1 MFCLLPDVWKL
12 QAPKHVVFWLMYITY
27 CEEILK
33 LFLTCGLG
41 VVEFLTVEIS
51 ELENNVLFM
60 WDLLNMLL

>member
-1 MFCLLPDVWKL
+1 
-12 QAPKHVVFWLMYITY
+12 MYITY

-33 LFLTCGLG
+33 LFLMCGLG

>member
-1 MFCLLPDVWKL
+1 
-12 QAPKHVVFWLMYITY
+12 MYITY

-51 ELENNVLFM
+51 ELENNVHVGSVKYVALM
-60 WDLLNMLL
+60 